1 MNAVAAFFLGILLVF
16 IILIPFWLLAN
27 TNPTINTMY
36 KNSICYGIFEYT
48 GTPAIGGNIQTRTSV
63 V

>member
-27 TNPTINTMY
+27 TNPSINTLY
-36 KNSICYGIFEYT
+36 KNSIAYGVCEYT
-48 GTPAIGGNIQTRTSV
+48 GTPAIGGNIQTKNSV
-63 V
+63 L